1 MIIKQ
6 DIIENYIKNYLI
18 ANNNYNRLKYL
29 KRQQAKE
36 NFEPEFYI
44 SNISRCPREV
54 VYDMLQYPRSS
65 KDPKFFLIGEN
76 GNYMHRRYQRWLAN
90 SGILLFSEYPL
101 KIPKYRISAKVDAI
115 ISLCGLV
122 PEMDDELAVVELK
135 SSNNKKFSKMT
146 EKNQPLIEYIE
157 QIMLYLHFLEIP
169 YGIIYVENKD
179 NQDILEFWIEYD
191 NKLAQELVQ
200 RIEMINDYVDKKELP
215 PRPYSSPKCYTCLW
229 CDFKDACWG
238 SN

>member
-1 MIIKQ
+1 
-6 DIIENYIKNYLI
+6 
-18 ANNNYNRLKYL
+18 
-29 KRQQAKE
+29 
-36 NFEPEFYI
+36 
-44 SNISRCPREV
+44 
-54 VYDMLQYPRSS
+54 
-65 KDPKFFLIGEN
+65 
-76 GNYMHRRYQRWLAN
+76 MHRRYQRWLAN

-101 KIPKYRISAKVDAI
+101 KIPKYRILPKDI

-215 PRPYSSPKCYTCLW
+215 PRPYSSPKCYTCSW
-229 CDFKDACWG
+229 CDFKDVMLGQQLMLPQLLIEIAM
-238 SN
+238 SMN